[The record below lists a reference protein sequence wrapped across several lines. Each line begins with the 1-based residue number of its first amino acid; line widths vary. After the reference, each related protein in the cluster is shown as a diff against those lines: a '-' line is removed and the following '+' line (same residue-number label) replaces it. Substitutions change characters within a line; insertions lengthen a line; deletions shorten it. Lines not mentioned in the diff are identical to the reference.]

1 MLKSVFLKT
10 LKDFINPS
18 IYFAVGIFLISVI
31 VMYVI
36 AEIPLEEFQEI
47 LGDLPRIITAFVGG
61 HGGIDLTS
69 VEGVLNTDVFT
80 IIAPLIV
87 IGLGVF
93 SGMNA
98 TAIEEERKTLE
109 IILSL
114 PIGRKRFLIEKMLSL
129 IFKVSLIGLIFWMS
143 FLFSALI
150 FDLDL
155 SYFNL
160 AAICF
165 NLSLLGITFG
175 LFSVALGTI
184 TSNSNVMFSISSIV
198 AVVSYLIFTL
208 APLFDKISFT
218 KYFSVFFYY
227 KGSDPLVNG
236 FHDWHWIIFLMLIS
250 FFSLFSL
257 IKWEI
262 KDLS

>member
-93 SGMNA
+93 
-98 TAIEEERKTLE
+98 
-109 IILSL
+109 
-114 PIGRKRFLIEKMLSL
+114 
-129 IFKVSLIGLIFWMS
+129 
-143 FLFSALI
+143 
-150 FDLDL
+150 
-155 SYFNL
+155 
-160 AAICF
+160 
-165 NLSLLGITFG
+165 
-175 LFSVALGTI
+175 
-184 TSNSNVMFSISSIV
+184 
-198 AVVSYLIFTL
+198 
-208 APLFDKISFT
+208 
-218 KYFSVFFYY
+218 
-227 KGSDPLVNG
+227 
-236 FHDWHWIIFLMLIS
+236 
-250 FFSLFSL
+250 
-257 IKWEI
+257 
-262 KDLS
+262 

>member
-1 MLKSVFLKT
+1 
-10 LKDFINPS
+10 
-18 IYFAVGIFLISVI
+18 
-31 VMYVI
+31 
-36 AEIPLEEFQEI
+36 
-47 LGDLPRIITAFVGG
+47 
-61 HGGIDLTS
+61 
-69 VEGVLNTDVFT
+69 
-80 IIAPLIV
+80 
-87 IGLGVF
+87 
-93 SGMNA
+93 
-98 TAIEEERKTLE
+98 
-109 IILSL
+109 
-114 PIGRKRFLIEKMLSL
+114 
-129 IFKVSLIGLIFWMS
+129 
-143 FLFSALI
+143 
-150 FDLDL
+150 
-155 SYFNL
+155 
-160 AAICF
+160 
-165 NLSLLGITFG
+165 LLGITFG